1 MQCKVQAMKKIVRQQ
16 NYLKGLIESQDNKFI
31 TKQILRCAIRA
42 VLEPLLDNPEAGVV
56 LYRIKNQTLWKERVI
71 IR

>member
-56 LYRIKNQTLWKERVI
+56 CIE
-71 IR
+71 